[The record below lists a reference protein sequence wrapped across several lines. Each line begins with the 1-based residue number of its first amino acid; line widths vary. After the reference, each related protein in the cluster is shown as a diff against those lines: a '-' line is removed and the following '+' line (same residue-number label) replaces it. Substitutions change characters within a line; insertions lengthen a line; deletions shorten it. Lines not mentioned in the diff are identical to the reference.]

1 MPVITREDTAVP
13 AYRSPAPPLRPA
25 LLLASLVLAPTA
37 WAQES
42 YEERWIRLAD
52 AHAALVAEAGGRDF
66 QARLLAQHEAVA
78 REVEARC
85 GRTGRRSGM
94 ASFQAVIVIAAD
106 GRVQELLPMPRS
118 PHFRCFEK
126 EMQRQRYPAPPTAP
140 FYQVVRF
147 ALPTG

>member
-1 MPVITREDTAVP
+1 M
-13 AYRSPAPPLRPA
+13 PAPRPTVPLFRLG
-25 LLLASLVLAPTA
+25 LLLAGLGLPLLAG
-37 WAQES
+37 AQES

-52 AHAALVAEAGGRDF
+52 AHAALVAQSAGSDF
-66 QARLLAQHEAVA
+66 QTRLLGQHEAIA
-78 REVEARC
+78 RSVEERC
-85 GRTGRRSGM
+85 GRAGRRSGM

-126 EMQRQRYPAPPTAP
+126 ELLRQRYPAPPTAP

-147 ALPTG
+147 NLPTG

>member
-1 MPVITREDTAVP
+1 M
-13 AYRSPAPPLRPA
+13 PAPRPTAPPPRLA
-25 LLLASLVLAPTA
+25 LLLAGLALPLA
-37 WAQES
+37 ALAQES

-52 AHAALVAEAGGRDF
+52 AHAALVAEDAGRDF
-66 QARLLAQHEAVA
+66 EARLLEQHQAIA
-78 REVEARC
+78 RTLEERC
-85 GRTGRRSGM
+85 GRAGRRSGM

-140 FYQVVRF
+140 FHQVVRF